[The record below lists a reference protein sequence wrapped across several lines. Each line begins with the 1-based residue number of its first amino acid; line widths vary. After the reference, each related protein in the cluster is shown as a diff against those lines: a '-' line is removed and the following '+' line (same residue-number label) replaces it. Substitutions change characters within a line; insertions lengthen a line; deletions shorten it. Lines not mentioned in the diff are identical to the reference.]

1 MRIEEDGLPAT
12 RVRLS
17 AAVPAKTVR
26 PTAASP
32 KRVSVLG
39 ATGSVGTNTLDL
51 IGRNPGMF
59 EVVALTAQKNVE
71 ALAESAL
78 RHRAELAVVADTSK
92 YAALKERLAGSG
104 IEVAAGAEAL
114 VHAARRPADCVM
126 AGIIGAA
133 GLRPTL
139 AAVAQGRRV
148 ALANKECLVTA
159 GEVFMDAVRRAGT
172 ELVPVDSEH
181 SAAFQVLAGADPDAL
196 ERIVLTGSGGPFRT
210 WSLEQLKRA
219 SPREALQHPNWSM
232 GRKITIDS
240 ATLMNK
246 GLELIEALHLF
257 PVKPD
262 QLEVVIHPQQIIH
275 ALVAYRDGSML
286 AQLACPDMRTPIAIG
301 LSWPMRMA
309 APTKRL
315 DLLEV
320 GQLSFER
327 PDERRFQA
335 LALARQAMRLG
346 GTAPAVLNAANE
358 VAVEAFLAGRIGF
371 LQIAQLVADTL
382 ELADT
387 KGVLGLAK
395 DLDTVLNS
403 DAAGRALALNLLENC
418 ARS

>member
-1 MRIEEDGLPAT
+1 
-12 RVRLS
+12 
-17 AAVPAKTVR
+17 
-26 PTAASP
+26 
-32 KRVSVLG
+32 
-39 ATGSVGTNTLDL
+39 
-51 IGRNPGMF
+51 
-59 EVVALTAQKNVE
+59 
-71 ALAESAL
+71 
-78 RHRAELAVVADTSK
+78 
-92 YAALKERLAGSG
+92 
-104 IEVAAGAEAL
+104 
-114 VHAARRPADCVM
+114 
-126 AGIIGAA
+126 
-133 GLRPTL
+133 
-139 AAVAQGRRV
+139 
-148 ALANKECLVTA
+148 
-159 GEVFMDAVRRAGT
+159 
-172 ELVPVDSEH
+172 
-181 SAAFQVLAGADPDAL
+181 
-196 ERIVLTGSGGPFRT
+196 
-210 WSLEQLKRA
+210 
-219 SPREALQHPNWSM
+219 M